1 MPVFRTTYTCIRG
14 WVVAHEKHLI
24 AGCVT
29 LLAVMGSFLFGFYSG
44 AAHRDTPSTTIVRA
58 AQPVVQH
65 LPEKGESAQN
75 ATTPLTARDCMF
87 VGSAKGTKYYPPTC
101 AYAKNI
107 ARENLRCFT
116 SAEQAQQEG
125 YTRSKSC

>member
-1 MPVFRTTYTCIRG
+1 MRHTSCRYGQF
-14 WVVAHEKHLI
+14 
-24 AGCVT
+24 
-29 LLAVMGSFLFGFYSG
+29 SFGFYSG